1 LNIVPPRI
9 VTSGPARRISLYS
22 SLTSN
27 VDRLVFDAFNRD

>member
-9 VTSGPARRISLYS
+9 ITSGPARRISLYS

-27 VDRLVFDAFNRD
+27 VNRLVFNAFDRD